1 MKSIKTKFN
10 HRINIQTKTMK
21 KLLLFVIFTI
31 VSGTPV
37 SRRDHEEAKNYTDV
51 SFHDI
56 LLVYKCTKKN
66 IRKSMQV
73 CYMLKSEED
82 CIKNLFSDMYF
93 WS

>member
-1 MKSIKTKFN
+1 
-10 HRINIQTKTMK
+10 MK

-31 VSGTPV
+31 VLGTPV
-37 SRRDHEEAKNYTDV
+37 RKRDHEKAKNYND
-51 SFHDI
+51 
-56 LLVYKCTKKN
+56 N